1 MLFWL
6 QLLEFVKLVNS
17 GAGPYFR
24 TKADE
29 DAVVV
34 VFFSANTFLS

>member
-6 QLLEFVKLVNS
+6 KLLEFVKLVNF

-24 TKADE
+24 KKANE
-29 DAVVV
+29 VVVVV